1 MRIPSAA
8 ASQMATTRS
17 AWGYGSGSKRIGL
30 TALKIAVPA
39 PMPSASV
46 STLNPVNAGLPRSR
60 RAA

>member
-1 MRIPSAA
+1 
-8 ASQMATTRS
+8 MATTRS

-30 TALKIAVPA
+30 TALKIAVLA

-46 STLNPVNAGLPRSR
+46 STLNAVNAGLSRSR